1 MIYKML
7 YIYMFLIIW
16 LHYLFKIEKK
26 FNKYNYLMCAANK
39 TINIELSI
47 KVS

>member
-7 YIYMFLIIW
+7 YIYIFLIIW

-26 FNKYNYLMCAANK
+26 IQQVQLFNK